1 MEAPSLSKK
10 ETIIILLA
18 LILIVTFGFQIN
30 WAEATRFRCHDSC
43 VLYQHWRDCGNETP
57 IWNCCNNST
66 CEEGHV
72 YIDCYCSGRYP
83 NAKCVCDDPACVVG
97 QCGAECD
104 SNADCDD
111 GDSSTG
117 DTCEACSCFHCDA
130 GADKTVN
137 EGQSVQLDS
146 STSDP
151 VEYCTGSCSCVGVS
165 SSSCSCDDM
174 KCYWVYGQWGG
185 PGWCNSS
192 VFRGS
197 CSCFQA
203 ATESCCTAHGCSWFS
218 ESLTYS
224 WSCTGGSLDDS
235 SKLQPVYTASEVSAD
250 TNYTCTLTVSDSH
263 GATCSDSMTVTV
275 KNVNIPPTCDAGPD
289 KEVFEGQSIVLEGST
304 NCGDTGAP
312 CPACQY
318 CNASGSC
325 TAVPNN
331 NWGADLYWCTGS
343 TSRCYG
349 GVCRTCSGSDVYLTS
364 DGCDGCTGQGGQAC
378 WVLGESGQSC
388 DQACAS
394 RGGCVNRNWN
404 DVEGC
409 PVCKHWYTDWTNCWT
424 ATWEGS
430 PAAEYPYEA
439 CGKRYSPINQDCSTY
454 GGVGIYTRF
463 CLCQF

>member
-57 IWNCCNNST
+57 IVNCCNNST

-137 EGQSVQLDS
+137 EGQSVQLDC
-146 STSDP
+146 STS
-151 VEYCTGSCSCVGVS
+151 
-165 SSSCSCDDM
+165 
-174 KCYWVYGQWGG
+174 
-185 PGWCNSS
+185 
-192 VFRGS
+192 
-197 CSCFQA
+197 
-203 ATESCCTAHGCSWFS
+203 FS

-235 SKLQPVYTASEVSAD
+235 SKLQPVYTPSEVLAD

-424 ATWEGS
+424 MTWEGS

>member
-30 WAEATRFRCHDSC
+30 WAEATGFWCRDSC
-43 VLYQHWRDCGNETP
+43 VLNQEMHHACGNETP
-57 IWNCCNNST
+57 IVNCCNNST

-83 NAKCVCDDPACVVG
+83 NAECVCDDPACVVG

-137 EGQSVQLDS
+137 EGQSVQLDC
-146 STSDP
+146 STS
-151 VEYCTGSCSCVGVS
+151 
-165 SSSCSCDDM
+165 
-174 KCYWVYGQWGG
+174 
-185 PGWCNSS
+185 
-192 VFRGS
+192 
-197 CSCFQA
+197 
-203 ATESCCTAHGCSWFS
+203 FS

>member
-137 EGQSVQLDS
+137 EGQSVQLDR
-146 STSDP
+146 STS
-151 VEYCTGSCSCVGVS
+151 
-165 SSSCSCDDM
+165 
-174 KCYWVYGQWGG
+174 
-185 PGWCNSS
+185 
-192 VFRGS
+192 
-197 CSCFQA
+197 
-203 ATESCCTAHGCSWFS
+203 FS

-235 SKLQPVYTASEVSAD
+235 SKLQPVYTPSEVLAD

-275 KNVNIPPTCDAGPD
+275 KNVNIPPTCNAGPD

-424 ATWEGS
+424 MTWEGS

>member
-30 WAEATRFRCHDSC
+30 WAEATGFWCRDSC
-43 VLYQHWRDCGNETP
+43 VLHQDRYACGNETP
-57 IWNCCNNST
+57 IVNCCNNST

-72 YIDCYCSGRYP
+72 YIDCYCSRRYLI
-83 NAKCVCDDPACVVG
+83 AVCVCDDPACVVG

-137 EGQSVQLDS
+137 EGQSVQLDC
-146 STSDP
+146 STS
-151 VEYCTGSCSCVGVS
+151 
-165 SSSCSCDDM
+165 
-174 KCYWVYGQWGG
+174 
-185 PGWCNSS
+185 
-192 VFRGS
+192 
-197 CSCFQA
+197 
-203 ATESCCTAHGCSWFS
+203 FS

-424 ATWEGS
+424 MTWEGS

>member
-72 YIDCYCSGRYP
+72 YIDCYCRGRYP

-185 PGWCNSS
+185 
-192 VFRGS
+192 
-197 CSCFQA
+197 
-203 ATESCCTAHGCSWFS
+203 
-218 ESLTYS
+218 
-224 WSCTGGSLDDS
+224 
-235 SKLQPVYTASEVSAD
+235 
-250 TNYTCTLTVSDSH
+250 
-263 GATCSDSMTVTV
+263 
-275 KNVNIPPTCDAGPD
+275 AGL
-289 KEVFEGQSIVLEGST
+289 V
-304 NCGDTGAP
+304 
-312 CPACQY
+312 
-318 CNASGSC
+318 
-325 TAVPNN
+325 
-331 NWGADLYWCTGS
+331 
-343 TSRCYG
+343 
-349 GVCRTCSGSDVYLTS
+349 
-364 DGCDGCTGQGGQAC
+364 
-378 WVLGESGQSC
+378 
-388 DQACAS
+388 
-394 RGGCVNRNWN
+394 
-404 DVEGC
+404 
-409 PVCKHWYTDWTNCWT
+409 
-424 ATWEGS
+424 
-430 PAAEYPYEA
+430 
-439 CGKRYSPINQDCSTY
+439 
-454 GGVGIYTRF
+454 
-463 CLCQF
+463 

>member
-30 WAEATRFRCHDSC
+30 WAEATGFWCRDSC
-43 VLYQHWRDCGNETP
+43 VLHQDMYACGNETP
-57 IWNCCNNST
+57 IVNCCNNST

-83 NAKCVCDDPACVVG
+83 NAECVCDDPACVVG

-146 STSDP
+146 STS
-151 VEYCTGSCSCVGVS
+151 
-165 SSSCSCDDM
+165 
-174 KCYWVYGQWGG
+174 
-185 PGWCNSS
+185 
-192 VFRGS
+192 
-197 CSCFQA
+197 
-203 ATESCCTAHGCSWFS
+203 FS

>member
-30 WAEATRFRCHDSC
+30 WAEATGFWCRDSC
-43 VLYQHWRDCGNETP
+43 VLHQDRYACGNETP
-57 IWNCCNNST
+57 IVNCCNNST

-83 NAKCVCDDPACVVG
+83 NAECVCDDPACVVG

-137 EGQSVQLDS
+137 EGQSVQLDC
-146 STSDP
+146 STS
-151 VEYCTGSCSCVGVS
+151 
-165 SSSCSCDDM
+165 
-174 KCYWVYGQWGG
+174 
-185 PGWCNSS
+185 
-192 VFRGS
+192 
-197 CSCFQA
+197 
-203 ATESCCTAHGCSWFS
+203 FS

-235 SKLQPVYTASEVSAD
+235 SKLQPVYTPSEVLAD

>member
-83 NAKCVCDDPACVVG
+83 NAECVCDDPACVVG

-137 EGQSVQLDS
+137 EGQSVQLDC
-146 STSDP
+146 STS
-151 VEYCTGSCSCVGVS
+151 
-165 SSSCSCDDM
+165 
-174 KCYWVYGQWGG
+174 
-185 PGWCNSS
+185 
-192 VFRGS
+192 
-197 CSCFQA
+197 
-203 ATESCCTAHGCSWFS
+203 FS

-235 SKLQPVYTASEVSAD
+235 SKLQPVYTPSEVLAD

>member
-30 WAEATRFRCHDSC
+30 WAEARGFWCRDSC
-43 VLYQHWRDCGNETP
+43 VLNQEMHHACGNETP
-57 IWNCCNNST
+57 IVNCCNNST

-83 NAKCVCDDPACVVG
+83 NAECVCDDPACVVG

-146 STSDP
+146 STS
-151 VEYCTGSCSCVGVS
+151 
-165 SSSCSCDDM
+165 
-174 KCYWVYGQWGG
+174 
-185 PGWCNSS
+185 
-192 VFRGS
+192 
-197 CSCFQA
+197 
-203 ATESCCTAHGCSWFS
+203 FS

-235 SKLQPVYTASEVSAD
+235 SKLQPVYTPSEVLAD

>member
-30 WAEATRFRCHDSC
+30 WAEATGFWCRDSC
-43 VLYQHWRDCGNETP
+43 VLHQDMYACGNETP
-57 IWNCCNNST
+57 IVNCCNNST

-83 NAKCVCDDPACVVG
+83 NAECVCDDPACVVG

-137 EGQSVQLDS
+137 EGQSVQLDC
-146 STSDP
+146 STS
-151 VEYCTGSCSCVGVS
+151 
-165 SSSCSCDDM
+165 
-174 KCYWVYGQWGG
+174 
-185 PGWCNSS
+185 
-192 VFRGS
+192 
-197 CSCFQA
+197 
-203 ATESCCTAHGCSWFS
+203 FS

-235 SKLQPVYTASEVSAD
+235 SKLQPVYTASEVLAD

>member
-30 WAEATRFRCHDSC
+30 WAEATGFWCRDSC
-43 VLYQHWRDCGNETP
+43 VLHQDRYACGNETP
-57 IWNCCNNST
+57 IVNCCNNST

-137 EGQSVQLDS
+137 EGQSVQLDC
-146 STSDP
+146 STS
-151 VEYCTGSCSCVGVS
+151 
-165 SSSCSCDDM
+165 
-174 KCYWVYGQWGG
+174 
-185 PGWCNSS
+185 
-192 VFRGS
+192 
-197 CSCFQA
+197 
-203 ATESCCTAHGCSWFS
+203 FS

-424 ATWEGS
+424 STWEGS

>member
-72 YIDCYCSGRYP
+72 YIDCYCRGRYP

-137 EGQSVQLDS
+137 EGQSVQLDC
-146 STSDP
+146 STS
-151 VEYCTGSCSCVGVS
+151 
-165 SSSCSCDDM
+165 
-174 KCYWVYGQWGG
+174 
-185 PGWCNSS
+185 
-192 VFRGS
+192 
-197 CSCFQA
+197 
-203 ATESCCTAHGCSWFS
+203 FS

-235 SKLQPVYTASEVSAD
+235 SKLQPVYTASEVLAD

-424 ATWEGS
+424 MTWEGS

>member
-83 NAKCVCDDPACVVG
+83 NAECVCDDPACVVG

-185 PGWCNSS
+185 
-192 VFRGS
+192 
-197 CSCFQA
+197 
-203 ATESCCTAHGCSWFS
+203 
-218 ESLTYS
+218 
-224 WSCTGGSLDDS
+224 
-235 SKLQPVYTASEVSAD
+235 
-250 TNYTCTLTVSDSH
+250 
-263 GATCSDSMTVTV
+263 
-275 KNVNIPPTCDAGPD
+275 AGL
-289 KEVFEGQSIVLEGST
+289 V
-304 NCGDTGAP
+304 
-312 CPACQY
+312 
-318 CNASGSC
+318 
-325 TAVPNN
+325 
-331 NWGADLYWCTGS
+331 
-343 TSRCYG
+343 
-349 GVCRTCSGSDVYLTS
+349 
-364 DGCDGCTGQGGQAC
+364 
-378 WVLGESGQSC
+378 
-388 DQACAS
+388 
-394 RGGCVNRNWN
+394 
-404 DVEGC
+404 
-409 PVCKHWYTDWTNCWT
+409 
-424 ATWEGS
+424 
-430 PAAEYPYEA
+430 
-439 CGKRYSPINQDCSTY
+439 
-454 GGVGIYTRF
+454 
-463 CLCQF
+463 

>member
-30 WAEATRFRCHDSC
+30 WAEARGFWCRDSC
-43 VLYQHWRDCGNETP
+43 VLNQEMHHACGNETP
-57 IWNCCNNST
+57 IVNCCNNST

-72 YIDCYCSGRYP
+72 YIDCYCGGRYS
-83 NAKCVCDDPACVVG
+83 NAECVCDDPACVVG

-137 EGQSVQLDS
+137 EGQSVQLDC
-146 STSDP
+146 STS
-151 VEYCTGSCSCVGVS
+151 
-165 SSSCSCDDM
+165 
-174 KCYWVYGQWGG
+174 
-185 PGWCNSS
+185 
-192 VFRGS
+192 
-197 CSCFQA
+197 
-203 ATESCCTAHGCSWFS
+203 FS

>member
-30 WAEATRFRCHDSC
+30 WAEATGFWCRDSC
-43 VLYQHWRDCGNETP
+43 VLHQDMYACGNETP
-57 IWNCCNNST
+57 IVNCCNNST

-83 NAKCVCDDPACVVG
+83 NAECVCDDPACVVG

-146 STSDP
+146 STS
-151 VEYCTGSCSCVGVS
+151 
-165 SSSCSCDDM
+165 
-174 KCYWVYGQWGG
+174 
-185 PGWCNSS
+185 
-192 VFRGS
+192 
-197 CSCFQA
+197 
-203 ATESCCTAHGCSWFS
+203 FS

-235 SKLQPVYTASEVSAD
+235 SKLQPVYTASEVLAD

>member
-30 WAEATRFRCHDSC
+30 WAEATGFWCRDSC
-43 VLYQHWRDCGNETP
+43 VLHQDRYACGNETP
-57 IWNCCNNST
+57 IVNCCNNST

-72 YIDCYCSGRYP
+72 YIDCYCRGRYP

-146 STSDP
+146 STS
-151 VEYCTGSCSCVGVS
+151 
-165 SSSCSCDDM
+165 
-174 KCYWVYGQWGG
+174 
-185 PGWCNSS
+185 
-192 VFRGS
+192 
-197 CSCFQA
+197 
-203 ATESCCTAHGCSWFS
+203 FS

>member
-30 WAEATRFRCHDSC
+30 WAEATGFWCRDSC
-43 VLYQHWRDCGNETP
+43 VLHQDRYACGNETP
-57 IWNCCNNST
+57 IVNCCNNST

-83 NAKCVCDDPACVVG
+83 NAECVCDDPACVVG

-137 EGQSVQLDS
+137 EGQSVQLDC
-146 STSDP
+146 STS
-151 VEYCTGSCSCVGVS
+151 
-165 SSSCSCDDM
+165 
-174 KCYWVYGQWGG
+174 
-185 PGWCNSS
+185 
-192 VFRGS
+192 
-197 CSCFQA
+197 
-203 ATESCCTAHGCSWFS
+203 FS

-235 SKLQPVYTASEVSAD
+235 SKLQPVYTPSEVLAD

-424 ATWEGS
+424 MTWEGS